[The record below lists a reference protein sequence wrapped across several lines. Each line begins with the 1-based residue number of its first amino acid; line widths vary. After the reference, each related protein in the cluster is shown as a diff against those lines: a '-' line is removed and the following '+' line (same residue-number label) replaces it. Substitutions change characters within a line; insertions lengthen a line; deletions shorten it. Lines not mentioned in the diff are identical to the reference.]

1 MRKALPLGL
10 GVAAAALA
18 AVFVGAAAAMTGAP
32 VFYDARYPAAPS
44 TASDGYDAGS
54 GTATDQP
61 VPVPTDDADQ
71 ALADGAP
78 PAAPAPGAPPGSSA
92 PAPPSAPPTGPPS
105 KAPGPPPGGD
115 GGASDGIGTD
125 DGTSAAPPTPQE
137 QERWLAF
144 QQVVRD
150 CMAEAGQ
157 EYLYWE
163 WWNPGPDTSNRFP
176 AMPADLSPDEV
187 AAWQRAL
194 NGNAGRGQDYRWQ
207 DAGCWGRAVHLTGGE
222 H

>member
-1 MRKALPLGL
+1 MRKALLLGL
-10 GVAAAALA
+10 GATAVLAA
-18 AVFVGAAAAMTGAP
+18 AVFVGAAAATTGAP
-32 VFYDARYPAAPS
+32 VFYDARFPATPS
-44 TASDGYDAGS
+44 TAPDGYDVGS
-54 GTATDQP
+54 GRAIEQAGGG
-61 VPVPTDDADQ
+61 PTDGADQ
-71 ALADGAP
+71 TRDGDT
-78 PAAPAPGAPPGSSA
+78 PAPGAPPVSTA
-92 PAPPSAPPTGPPS
+92 PAPPSAPPVTTPVTPRS
-105 KAPGPPPGGD
+105 KAPGPPAD
-115 GGASDGIGTD
+115 VDDRASDGIGSEEGTD
-125 DGTSAAPPTPQE
+125 VAAPTPEE

-163 WWNPGPDTSNRFP
+163 WWNHGPDTSNRFP
-176 AMPADLSPDEV
+176 AMPADLRPDEV